1 MVTIIE
7 DPPDEKNGKFIP
19 VGGKRPIAIKIFI
32 ILWRKIARLEINAN
46 KKFKPAIRINGYKID
61 QSKKIKK
68 INLWQTK
75 HLKIPILLQELKK

>member
-32 ILWRKIARLEINAN
+32 ML
-46 KKFKPAIRINGYKID
+46 
-61 QSKKIKK
+61 
-68 INLWQTK
+68 
-75 HLKIPILLQELKK
+75 